1 MLDYVHNVGFF
12 KFLFILILAW
22 LKNNTMI
29 VYESYATS
37 QKFVKCF
44 GSTKLQDCP
53 AIIACID
60 SRLWK

>member
-37 QKFVKCF
+37 QTFVIVLDLNF
-44 GSTKLQDCP
+44 RPVQLSSL
-53 AIIACID
+53 A
-60 SRLWK
+60 

>member
-12 KFLFILILAW
+12 LFIFILAW